1 MDQARS
7 GMTCDLQALQKGAA
21 SGTDAVAAMAT
32 DEPEAD
38 DAAAEPM
45 DDDGSDAGD
54 AATAMHRGSG
64 GRGKPGKKR
73 VSEEFRQKVRY
84 SLLPVEVL
92 KCQHKG
98 QRCLTLIVHIH
109 VHRMFAQLRSA
120 ARLRAQVLDILQQNG
135 FEDARVAKMG
145 QDDIL
150 RLLACFNAA
159 GIHFA

>member
-1 MDQARS
+1 
-7 GMTCDLQALQKGAA
+7 
-21 SGTDAVAAMAT
+21 MAT
-32 DEPEAD
+32 DEPETD

-45 DDDGSDAGD
+45 DDDASDAGD
-54 AATAMHRGSG
+54 AATAVHRGSG

-73 VSEEFRQKVRY
+73 VPEEFRQKVWCAFMHAQMFVGATRAEASDADHAWEIISDSMY
-84 SLLPVEVL
+84 SCQLLCVL
-92 KCQHKG
+92 
-98 QRCLTLIVHIH
+98 
-109 VHRMFAQLRSA
+109 
-120 ARLRAQVLDILQQNG
+120 AQVLDILQQNG